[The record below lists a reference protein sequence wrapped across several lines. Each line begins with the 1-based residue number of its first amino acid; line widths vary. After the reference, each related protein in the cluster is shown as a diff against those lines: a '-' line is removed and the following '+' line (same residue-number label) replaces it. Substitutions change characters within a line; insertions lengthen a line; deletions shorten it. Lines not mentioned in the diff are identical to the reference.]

1 MTWYH
6 YKLLLPFKDVNKK
19 RELSLKIK
27 SDNKDYKKYDTF
39 ITLNKDKNIINKYI
53 LENETRDKL
62 ETNKKNKVRRRST

>member
-27 SDNKDYKKYDTF
+27 SDEYHRLP
-39 ITLNKDKNIINKYI
+39 I
-53 LENETRDKL
+53 ETRDKL
-62 ETNKKNKVRRRST
+62 ETNKKNKVRRRSTYSDNN

>member
-27 SDNKDYKKYDTF
+27 SDEYHRLP
-39 ITLNKDKNIINKYI
+39 I
-53 LENETRDKL
+53 ETRDKL
-62 ETNKKNKVRRRST
+62 ETNKKNKVMRRST